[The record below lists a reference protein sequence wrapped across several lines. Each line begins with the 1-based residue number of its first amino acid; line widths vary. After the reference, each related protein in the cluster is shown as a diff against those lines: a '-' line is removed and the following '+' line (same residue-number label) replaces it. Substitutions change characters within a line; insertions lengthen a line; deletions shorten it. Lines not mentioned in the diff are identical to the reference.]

1 MKLSSFSL
9 LVLLFLSTT
18 PFLKGQNLAKDEVT
32 LHVLVFEHLR
42 KGKKRLISQG
52 AVIRYKLRSA
62 SKIWH
67 RGRLMAIQ
75 KDRMVVDGKE
85 VLYADCLLIAGRV
98 HSERG
103 IVGGTALGAGGV
115 SFIVGTALLGI
126 PTLGGS
132 LVAGGAA
139 AFITGVV
146 LISQFQRFHL
156 DKGWSVY
163 GGTLSY
169 QEGG

>member
-9 LVLLFLSTT
+9 LVLLFWSAT
-18 PFLKGQNLAKDEVT
+18 PLLKGQNLTKNEVT
-32 LHVLVFEHLR
+32 LHVLIFEHLK

-52 AVIRYKLRSA
+52 AAIRYKLRNA
-62 SKIWH
+62 SKVWH
-67 RGRLMAIQ
+67 RGELMAIQ

-103 IVGGTALGAGGV
+103 IVGGTAIGAGGV
-115 SFIVGTALLGI
+115 SFIFGTALLSV
-126 PTLGGS
+126 PTLGVS

-139 AFITGVV
+139 AFITGIILV
-146 LISQFQRFHL
+146 SRFQRFHL
-156 DKGWSVY
+156 DKNWSVY

-169 QEGG
+169 